1 MPPVVGGEESDR
13 CPPQDRP
20 DDEHTL
26 SAPSHLSHRALFA
39 REVDA
44 GNVWV
49 SALGLGAGSADVRV
63 NSPDWFGG
71 PELARELFYGGL
83 ETGRYVVERARV
95 VRRSSSGSPR

>member
-1 MPPVVGGEESDR
+1 MPSVVGGDV
-13 CPPQDRP
+13 CPFQDRP
-20 DDEHTL
+20 DDEHTHA
-26 SAPSHLSHRALFA
+26 SPSHLSHRAVFA

-49 SALGLGAGSADVRV
+49 SALGLGAGSAEIRV
-63 NSPDWFGG
+63 NSPDWLGG
-71 PELARELFYGGL
+71 PELARELFYGYL